1 MSKKLIFFGVLLL
14 SIVLVLAACG
24 SPAPTAT
31 QAPAQPTQAP
41 AKPTEPPQPTEVPK
55 PTEAPLVIPN
65 LDSFKASGHADVTA
79 MAFNDWNEANPPEV
93 PTACARCHTS
103 AGFQEFV
110 ATGHVAKG
118 IPAPAGTLE
127 CETCHNAS
135 ASTLVSVTFPSGKVV
150 YPSDPEEGE
159 ALCMTCHQGRE
170 SKVSVDKQIATFNV
184 TDDVDKVIS
193 EPVVTNGVTS
203 TFGFRN
209 IHYFAAGATLHGSEA
224 QGGYEYDGKAYDPK
238 FRHVEG
244 LDTCT
249 GCHDQHAT
257 QVKVELC
264 GECHQGVKTVDDL
277 KNNREPSS
285 LVDYNGN
292 GDVRE
297 GIYYEI
303 SGLQDILYNSIQ
315 AYANEVVK
323 APIVYDPEAYPY
335 WFKAGPD
342 GKPLKDDKGNA
353 VNYNANWTARLLK
366 AAYNYQLSVKDPG
379 AFAHNAKYVIELLH
393 DSIEDLNGKISQP
406 VDMTKLGRDDAGH
419 FAGNTEPFRHW
430 DADGTG
436 VVPAGCAKCHS
447 ATGLPTF
454 LANNG
459 TQIVTPS
466 GIQYTGIV
474 AQPISNGFECAT
486 CHDVN
491 NFPNRRAVVN
501 VPFPNGK
508 SLTFST
514 EKDDKGNLKPVDAN
528 LCLEC
533 HQGREST
540 VTVNNAIAAAK
551 PKSDD
556 EVVLKA
562 DGKTPALSFRNVHYF
577 AAGATLFGDVAQGAY
592 QYEGQKYN
600 GQNMHAAPTGAMNQC
615 TDCHDVH
622 ALTVQVEKCAGCHT
636 TVKTLADLENIRMS
650 PVDYNGNGDMKEGI
664 YQEIDTFR
672 TALFAAIQKYAADQA
687 GKPIVYDPV
696 AYPYFFVADQDGNQ
710 AVDDK
715 GAAIGYNAWTPRL
728 LRAAYNY
735 QYSVKDPGAF
745 AHNPQYV
752 MQFLYDSTRD
762 LGGDVKGLTR
772 PEVTAP
778 PAQ

>member
-14 SIVLVLAACG
+14 GIMLVLAACG
-24 SPAPTAT
+24 SPAPAAPT

-41 AKPTEPPQPTEVPK
+41 AKPTEVPKPTDVPK
-55 PTEAPLVIPN
+55 PTEAPMVIPN
-65 LDSFKASGHADVTA
+65 MDAFLASGHADAKA
-79 MAFNDWNEANPPEV
+79 MAFNDWNDAKPPEV

-103 AGFQEFV
+103 AGFQEFIS
-110 ATGHVAKG
+110 TGKVAKN

-127 CETCHNAS
+127 CETCHNATAS
-135 ASTLVSVTFPSGKVV
+135 ALVSVTFPSGKVV
-150 YPSDPEEGE
+150 NTTEAEEGE

-170 SKVSVDKQIATFNV
+170 SKVSVDKQIAQFNA
-184 TDDVDKVIS
+184 TDDVDKVLS
-193 EPVVTNGVTS
+193 EPMVTNGVTS

-209 IHYFAAGATLHGSEA
+209 IHYFAAGATLYGSEA
-224 QGGYEYDGKAYDPK
+224 QGGYEYDGKVYDPK
-238 FRHVEG
+238 FRHVSEM
-244 LDTCT
+244 DTCVA
-249 GCHDQHAT
+249 CHDQHAT
-257 QVKVELC
+257 QVRVDKC
-264 GECHQGVKTVDDL
+264 QECHTNVKTVDDL
-277 KNNREPSS
+277 KNIRMEGS

-292 GDVRE
+292 GDVKE
-297 GIYYEI
+297 GIAAEI
-303 SGLQDILYNSIQ
+303 AGLQDILYNSIQ
-315 AYANEVVK
+315 MYANEVVK
-323 APIVYDPEAYPY
+323 TPIAYDPETYPY
-335 WFKAGPD
+335 WFQAGPD

-353 VNYNANWTARLLK
+353 VNYNGKWTARLLK

-379 AFAHNAKYVIELLH
+379 AFAHNGKYVIELLH
-393 DSIEDLNGKISQP
+393 DSIEDLNGKISKP
-406 VDMTKLGRDDAGH
+406 VDMTKLARDDAGH

-430 DADGTG
+430 DGDGTG

-447 ATGLPTF
+447 ADGLPTF

-459 TQIVTPS
+459 TEIVTPS
-466 GIQYTGIV
+466 GIQITGIV
-474 AQPISNGFECAT
+474 AEPISNGFACAT
-486 CHDVN
+486 CHDTS

-514 EKDDKGNLKPVDAN
+514 EKDDQGNLKPVDSN

-556 EVVLKA
+556 EVVLRA

-577 AAGATLFGDVAQGAY
+577 AAGATLFGNAAQGAY
-592 QYEGQKYN
+592 QYDGQKYN
-600 GQNMHAAPTGAMNQC
+600 GQNTEHPLNKC

-622 ALTVQVEKCAGCHT
+622 TLQVQVEKCAACHT
-636 TVKTLADLENIRMS
+636 SVKTMADLETIRMS
-650 PVDYNGNGDMKEGI
+650 PVDYNGNGDVKEGI
-664 YQEIDTFR
+664 YHEIDSFR
-672 TALFAAIQKYAADQA
+672 TALYAALQKYAADTA
-687 GKPIVYDPV
+687 GKPIVYDPA
-696 AYPYFFVADQDGNQ
+696 AYPYFFVADKDGNK

-715 GAAIGYNAWTPRL
+715 GNAIGYNAFTPRL
-728 LRAAYNY
+728 LKAAYNY

-745 AHNPQYV
+745 THNPQYV
-752 MQFLYDSTRD
+752 MQFLYDSIKD